1 MCTLEAHIA
10 PAGTW
15 MSGDTTIEI
24 ISEKNVQQ
32 KCCDQTQYHLKYSW
46 MASL

>member
-24 ISEKNVQQ
+24 ISEKKKSNKNVV
-32 KCCDQTQYHLKYSW
+32 SN
-46 MASL
+46 SIPFEI